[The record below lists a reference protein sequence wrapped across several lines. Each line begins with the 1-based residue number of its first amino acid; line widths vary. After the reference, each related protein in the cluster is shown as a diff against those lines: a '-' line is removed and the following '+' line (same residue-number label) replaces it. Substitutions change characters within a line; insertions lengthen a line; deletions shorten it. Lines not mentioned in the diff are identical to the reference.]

1 MQDFGHR
8 KFISFIDKMIS
19 EIGIDRVV
27 AGYVKYSIP
36 PSEETPNEKLTR
48 SWLAAEILCSWKW
61 PGGSAVASFLPSL
74 SVYAKNKNFSSQGRL
89 LDFIFNILLDGT
101 LVQGGCAAQNFVYL
115 CPASSDEVEAIEEP
129 FLRALVA
136 FLLTLFNDKIWET
149 EKALKVFELLV
160 DKLYVGEAINAN
172 CLRILPLIVN
182 VLIRPLSQRSIRSHD
197 SSGDAQ
203 HDSSGENHVQDVI
216 EGWLQKA
223 LSFPPLIMWQTGEG
237 KCM

>member
-27 AGYVKYSIP
+27 ASCGRNALP
-36 PSEETPNEKLTR
+36 LSEEATNENLTR

-61 PGGSAVASFLPSL
+61 PGGSVVASFLPSL
-74 SVYAKNKNFSSQGRL
+74 SAYAKSKNFSSQESL
-89 LDFIFNILLDGT
+89 LDSIFNILLDGT

-115 CPASSDEVEAIEEP
+115 CAASSDEVEDIEEP

-136 FLLTLFNDKIWET
+136 FLLTLFNDNIWGYK
-149 EKALKVFELLV
+149 KAMELFALLV
-160 DKLYVGEAINAN
+160 NKLYVGEATNAN
-172 CLRILPLIVN
+172 CLRILPVIVN
-182 VLIRPLSQRSIRSHD
+182 VLILPLSQRSIRSND

-203 HDSSGENHVQDVI
+203 HDSSGENHIHDVI
-216 EGWLQKA
+216 EGWLRKA
-223 LSFPPLIMWQTGEG
+223 LSFPPLITWQTGEG